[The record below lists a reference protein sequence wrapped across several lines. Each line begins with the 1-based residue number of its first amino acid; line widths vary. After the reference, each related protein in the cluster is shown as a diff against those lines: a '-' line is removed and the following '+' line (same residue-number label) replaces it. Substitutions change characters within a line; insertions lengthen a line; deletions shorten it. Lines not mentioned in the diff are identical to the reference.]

1 MKKLAVL
8 IFALGAFSMTSIAQE
23 YNWGIGVRGGLASGV
38 TAKFFYE
45 GDKAWEGILT
55 TRHEGLMLTALHE
68 WHTSISP
75 GFSWFYGVGAHLG
88 TWPGNNDFD
97 GDLVIGIDGII
108 GLEYEFYS
116 EFSIP
121 LTLAL
126 DYKPA
131 FNLIEDTS
139 IIGDELALSLRFI
152 FP

>member
-1 MKKLAVL
+1 MKKLAIL
-8 IFALGAFSMTSIAQE
+8 ILALGAFTTTSLAQE

-55 TRHEGLMLTALHE
+55 TRYEGLMVTALHE
-68 WHTSISP
+68 WQNPISP

-88 TWPGNNDFD
+88 TWPGNDVFE
-97 GDLVIGIDGII
+97 GSLAVGVDGII
-108 GLEYEFYS
+108 GLEYEFLS
-116 EFSIP
+116 EFNVP
-121 LTLAL
+121 LNIAL

-131 FNLIEDTS
+131 FNLIEDTGV
-139 IIGDELALSLRFI
+139 IGDELALSLRFI